1 MFDDDVRSYLTDE
14 DRQEIAQEFFAKGV
28 KQGIEQGIEQGV
40 EQGRAE
46 GSAETKR
53 EDALNFK
60 RLGVPVDTICKATG
74 LDKATVEAL

>member
-28 KQGIEQGIEQGV
+28 KQGIDQGVEQGV
-40 EQGRAE
+40 EQG
-46 GSAETKR
+46 SADAKR
-53 EDALNFK
+53 EAARNLK
-60 RLGVPVDTICKATG
+60 VLGVSVDTICKALG